1 MTLTRFEILIRMD
14 NQLIIFK
21 PDPHT
26 TTEYEDK
33 GSALGL
39 QNSTV
44 KSFSITLYWD
54 LSYNAKVP
62 SDKTGFTEFK
72 VLRQNLR
79 GGYDVD
85 CTFKAKFLFTDRF
98 FFKIMVSIFQRGI
111 SYLLEFS
118 RNTQSWQ
125 CCHLCIV
132 GSEG

>member
-33 GSALGL
+33 SSALGL

-62 SDKTGFTEFK
+62 PDKTGFTECK

-79 GGYDVD
+79 GG
-85 CTFKAKFLFTDRF
+85 
-98 FFKIMVSIFQRGI
+98 
-111 SYLLEFS
+111 
-118 RNTQSWQ
+118 
-125 CCHLCIV
+125 
-132 GSEG
+132 